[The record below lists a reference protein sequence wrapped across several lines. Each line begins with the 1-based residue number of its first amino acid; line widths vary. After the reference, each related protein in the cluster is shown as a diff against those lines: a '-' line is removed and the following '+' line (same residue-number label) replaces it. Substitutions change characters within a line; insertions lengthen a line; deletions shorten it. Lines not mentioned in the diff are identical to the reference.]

1 MRVLYV
7 LDEFAERTA
16 GTEGQFLELVA
27 GLKARNVDMS
37 IALLRNAPTLER
49 ALPDI
54 PKIVLGLRSLR
65 SPSSLGALWKLLRWA
80 RTQGSQLA
88 HLYFNDSSIA
98 CPVPLRLAGLPVV
111 VSRRDLGLWYTP
123 TNLPLLRVNR
133 HAVQTVVANA
143 EAVRR
148 HVIEHERYP
157 DHKVVTIYN
166 GWRSR
171 AGGSDRA
178 AVRESLGIP
187 AGARVLLTVGNLR
200 PLKRVDD
207 AIRILAIARAQFDD
221 VWLCV
226 VGADR
231 PGNSGSEKQRLQGL
245 ASELGVGGR
254 VVFAGAR
261 EDPWPIV
268 QACDIGLLCS
278 ETEGLSNALIEYC
291 AASKPVICTAAG
303 GNSEVVPDGVC
314 GFVFPT
320 GDVRYAAEKLMQLLR
335 DPALV
340 ASMGARGRQRVN
352 EQFAVDGMVER
363 HLQLYR
369 ALTTEAAAE
378 LAGGRSAR

>member
-16 GTEGQFLELVA
+16 GTEGQFLELVT
-27 GLKARNVDMS
+27 GLKARNVDVS

-49 ALPDI
+49 ALPAI
-54 PKIVLGLRSLR
+54 PRVVLGLTSLR
-65 SPSSLGALWKLLRWA
+65 SPSSLGALWKLVRWA
-80 RTQGSQLA
+80 RAQGSQLA
-88 HLYFNDSSIA
+88 HIYFNDASIA

-123 TNLPLLRVNR
+123 GNLPLLRLNR
-133 HAVQTVVANA
+133 HAVGTVVANA
-143 EAVRR
+143 QAVKQ
-148 HVIEHERYP
+148 HVIEHEHYP
-157 DHKVVTIYN
+157 ENKVVTIYN

-171 AGGSDRA
+171 ASSSDRLA
-178 AVRESLGIP
+178 IRESLGIP

-207 AIRILAIARAQFDD
+207 AIRILALGKAHFDD

-231 PGNSGSEKQRLQGL
+231 PGNSGSEQQRLQGL
-245 ASELGVGGR
+245 AAELGVADR

-268 QACDIGLLCS
+268 QASDICLLCS
-278 ETEGLSNALIEYC
+278 ETEGLSNALIEYS
-291 AASKPVICTAAG
+291 AAGKPVLCTAAG
-303 GNSEVVPDGVC
+303 GNSEVVLDGVS
-314 GFVFPT
+314 GFVFQT
-320 GDVRYAAEKLMQLLR
+320 GDVRYAAGKVTQLLS
-335 DPALV
+335 DPALA
-340 ASMGARGRQRVN
+340 ASMGERGRQRVN

-363 HLQLYR
+363 HLELYQG
-369 ALTTEAAAE
+369 LT
-378 LAGGRSAR
+378 ARGTR